1 MQKFLWRRDLER
13 LARLRFDI
21 FELMVVG
28 NIVGDDISI
37 GRGFAAK
44 VMLKKQYSHI
54 ETKTIDHPTVAL

>member
-1 MQKFLWRRDLER
+1 
-13 LARLRFDI
+13 
-21 FELMVVG
+21 MVVG